1 MPNDGVRSCLARAVI
16 GDSLPFEV
24 LRKGQRQKLTV
35 ALRPRPS
42 LVPIHLS
49 GKGPAYLIVAGLVFV
64 AASEPYLQSE
74 YGDDYQYD
82 APVTLLERML
92 HGYAMGTPWS

>member
-35 ALRPRPS
+35 ALTEK
-42 LVPIHLS
+42 LMNNCT
-49 GKGPAYLIVAGLVFV
+49 
-64 AASEPYLQSE
+64 
-74 YGDDYQYD
+74 D
-82 APVTLLERML
+82 A
-92 HGYAMGTPWS
+92 